1 MKARWYLPSRQ
12 VAILALLLW
21 VATGCYVPIRQIPP
35 DAREVFPDRYGKLV
49 AGETSRADVL
59 LLMGEPDE
67 MSPDEMK
74 LTYRWPVIHGIIV
87 VTQCTPPVE
96 IDSER
101 VVSFEF
107 DEDGILR
114 SIDES
119 G

>member
-1 MKARWYLPSRQ
+1 MKTRWNLRSKRI
-12 VAILALLLW
+12 VLLALLLW
-21 VATGCYVPIRQIPP
+21 VAAGCYVPIRQIPS
-35 DAREVFPDRYGKLV
+35 DAREFFPDWHADLV

-67 MSPDEMK
+67 VSPDEMR

-107 DEDGILR
+107 DEFGVLQ
-114 SIDES
+114 SIDDS

>member
-1 MKARWYLPSRQ
+1 MKVCWHLPSRQ

-21 VATGCYVPIRQIPP
+21 VASGCYVPIRQVPP
-35 DAREVFPDRYGKLV
+35 DAREYFPDWHRELV
-49 AGETSRADVL
+49 SGETSRADVL

-114 SIDES
+114 SIDDS